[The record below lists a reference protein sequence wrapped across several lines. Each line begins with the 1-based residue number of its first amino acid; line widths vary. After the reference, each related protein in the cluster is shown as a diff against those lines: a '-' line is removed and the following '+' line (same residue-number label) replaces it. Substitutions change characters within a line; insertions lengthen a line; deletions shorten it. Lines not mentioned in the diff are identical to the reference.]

1 VAIEADRE
9 REVLGRSRAL
19 TQGHRWR
26 IFLALL
32 PLWAAELV
40 VTFLV
45 FSALQRH
52 TDSRLLIALVDSLF
66 SVGGQWSTVIVL
78 LMYLG
83 LRVPE
88 KEPLTPANAQ
98 RPNKRQRRAP

>member
-1 VAIEADRE
+1 
-9 REVLGRSRAL
+9 
-19 TQGHRWR
+19 
-26 IFLALL
+26 
-32 PLWAAELV
+32 V
-40 VTFLV
+40 VTLAV
-45 FSALQRH
+45 FNALQRH

-83 LRVPE
+83 LRAPQ

-98 RPNKRQRRAP
+98 RPNKRLRRAA